1 VRHRVVCIA
10 SQDGAGTQEAAP
22 LVAGQLG
29 FRLIDEEIVSRAA
42 LDADVDPLVMADVER
57 RKSVL
62 ERLLE
67 GLGQA
72 GMGMAYVPSPELT
85 GAGQPRND
93 ELRGLIR
100 SAIEETAS
108 AGEAVIVAHAA
119 SHALGGRED
128 VLRVLLTAS
137 PQTRARRLAS
147 ALGVEEKEARG
158 MVSRFDAGRADYLKR
173 FYGVDEELPT
183 HYDVVINTDKIEP
196 KDAAKLI
203 VEAAGG
209 PA

>member
-1 VRHRVVCIA
+1 MA
-10 SQDGAGTQEAAP
+10 SE
-22 LVAGQLG
+22 LG

-42 LDADVDPLVMADVER
+42 IDAGVDREVMSDVER

-72 GMGMAYVPSPELT
+72 GMGMAYMPSPELA
-85 GAGQPRND
+85 GAGQPAND

-119 SHALGGRED
+119 SHALGERDD

-137 PQTRARRLAS
+137 PQTRARRLAE
-147 ALGVEEKEARG
+147 ALEIEEKEARR
-158 MVSRFDAGRADYLKR
+158 MLSRFDAGRADYLKR

-196 KDAAKLI
+196 EQAARLIVDAAS
-203 VEAAGG
+203 G